1 MRILK
6 PETAEN
12 RRKKILNWVVYNYVN
27 TGKPVSSDLIASCGD
42 LDISSATIRSVLKN
56 LEETEYLEQP
66 HTSGGR
72 VPTDKG
78 YREYVDNILQLQ
90 RMALNEKDKL
100 EHEYE
105 NRIEQLDVLMRHTSK
120 VIANLSKC
128 AGFTLS
134 ADMEN
139 DVLQRIDF
147 VPMSFKSIL
156 VIIVTHSGV
165 VKHFPIVLSE
175 QVNKKYLKALSSQ
188 INKRLKDVSVTDA
201 SRIIWDEYINVKVK
215 DNINGEVLK
224 KLYDYFLKAAKE
236 KESVYLEGLAKISQ
250 YAEKDDFEDFKNIM
264 RVIEER
270 DSFSHMIKERLREC
284 VEKKKITNQAG
295 NRIVDVTI
303 GSETQIKEF
312 NNFSLITSTYCV
324 KGKVVGLVGILGNKR
339 MEYPKMISLVD
350 SVSYMVEGMLSQWDE
365 ITFND

>member
-27 TGKPVSSDLIASCGD
+27 TGKPVSSELIASSSG

-56 LEETEYLEQP
+56 LEETDYLEQP

-72 VPTDKG
+72 IPTDKG
-78 YREYVDNILQLQ
+78 YREYVDNVLQLQ
-90 RMALNEKDKL
+90 RMALSEKERL

-134 ADMEN
+134 AEMEN
-139 DVLQRIDF
+139 DVIKRIDF
-147 VPMSFKSIL
+147 VPMSFKSVL
-156 VIIVTHSGV
+156 IIVVTHSGI
-165 VKHFPIVLSE
+165 VKHFPVILTE
-175 QVNKKYLKALSSQ
+175 QVNKRYLRALASH
-188 INKRLKDVSVTDA
+188 INKKLKDIPLSDA
-201 SRIIWDEYINVKVK
+201 ARVIWDKFINVSEG
-215 DNINGEVLK
+215 NIINGEVLK
-224 KLYDYFLKAAKE
+224 KLYEYFLNAAKE
-236 KESVYLEGLAKISQ
+236 EESVYLEGLSKISQ
-250 YAEKDDFEDFKNIM
+250 YAEKDDFEDFRNIM
-264 RVIEER
+264 RIIEER
-270 DSFSHMIKERLREC
+270 DSFSHMIKERLKEC
-284 VEKKKITNQAG
+284 VEKKQISNQGG

-303 GSETQIKEF
+303 GSETHIKEF
-312 NNFSLITSTYCV
+312 NNFSLITSSYCV
-324 KGKVVGLVGILGNKR
+324 KDKVVGLVGILGNKR

-365 ITFND
+365 LTFDD